1 MNNNKKSNPMIFLGA
16 IYAVLVVAIF
26 ISYIQ
31 LKGKLL
37 DGGSLQLNL
46 ILIASLLTVILSYWF
61 IGLVVLK
68 PINEL
73 KEILRSRIEK
83 GEDVTHKIVLSNKG
97 LLGNVEGVVNDLL
110 VVLNLMILD
119 INKIANGLFDA
130 SQEMMKHANVVEHI
144 SEEVSKSIN
153 SVAEGATVQAIEESK
168 TLAILE
174 KTNKLID
181 TGNIEIAKTV
191 DNIKISTQTA
201 RTGNENMMNI
211 KVFFDSL
218 DEYFNTSTDKMQ
230 SLSNRSGEVSAIIG
244 TIKQIAEQ
252 INLLALNAAIE
263 AARAGE
269 AGKGFSVVASEVRKL
284 SDSTQNA
291 LTTISD
297 IVFMLQKDTMEMKDL
312 MKNNSE
318 SIKDQHQLIK
328 SSIEGFG
335 VIVVQ
340 AEQTETESKKM
351 QTIIGDICINSNE
364 TLQLTKHT
372 DILIQNSAAAAEEV
386 AAAVEEQNAIFS
398 ELIGISRQLEAL
410 SDQLMNQI
418 VKYKVDK
425 KELDSFENLVNF
437 TNKNEIK
444 IGLLNSL
451 SGPIANAGGLDGY
464 RGQIVAID
472 MVNKKGG
479 VAGKY
484 KIVPVI
490 ADDKSKADVA
500 VKECE
505 RLKQEDVNIV
515 AGVFSSG
522 IAIPVAETCE
532 KNKTIFWDHI
542 AVSDKVLDNK
552 HYKYVFRPAIMGT
565 MCGALGGEFVNENFK
580 LFGMSSVSDI
590 RVAVIHEDSAFGAS
604 IAEGN
609 IQGAKKYNMKVV
621 LHEGYDANSKDLKW
635 LVQKLIDAKPDVV
648 MHTAYYDDICVFLRD
663 AESMGFK
670 TKAMI
675 GFGGGHGMLEEV
687 DKRLG
692 KKVTKYMINND
703 NPVIQLIPK
712 ESLKPEVYAENQ
724 EFMQRLADKFKVK
737 NTTNYHAAGFAHM
750 KMLLEEVLP
759 LALSKFGEITP
770 DTISQACQIVDVKDS
785 NVGYGLKF
793 APYDDRY
800 AGQNV
805 RAFNFLMQWDNEK
818 WDVVFPENFKTKTA
832 VIPFTKES
840 VFS

>member
-1 MNNNKKSNPMIFLGA
+1 MENGKKLNPMVLLGSA
-16 IYAVLVVAIF
+16 YAVIIVFIVVN
-26 ISYIQ
+26 YIK
-31 LKGKLL
+31 LKSILAG
-37 DGGSLQLNL
+37 GGSLQLNL
-46 ILIASLLTVILSYWF
+46 MFLACLIVIGISYWF

-73 KEILRSRIEK
+73 KETLRSRIEK
-83 GEDVTHKIVLSNKG
+83 GENVTHKIVLSNKG

-119 INKIANGLFDA
+119 INKVANGLFDA

-201 RTGNENMMNI
+201 RTGNENMKNI

-291 LTTISD
+291 LTTISE

-318 SIKDQHQLIK
+318 SIKEQHQLIK

-340 AEQTETESKKM
+340 AEQTEAESKKM

-364 TLQLTKHT
+364 TLQLTQHT
-372 DILIQNSAAAAEEV
+372 DVLIQNSAAAAEEV

-398 ELIGISRQLEAL
+398 ELISISRQLEAL

-418 VKYKVDK
+418 VKYKVEQ
-425 KELDSFENLVNF
+425 KEMDAFENAAQF
-437 TNKNEIK
+437 ANKNEIK

-472 MVNKKGG
+472 MINKRGG

-484 KIVPVI
+484 KVVPVI

-515 AGVFSSG
+515 AGVYASG
-522 IAIPVAETCE
+522 IAIQVAESCE
-532 KNKTIFWDHI
+532 KNKQIFWDHI
-542 AVSDKVLDNK
+542 ALSDKVLENK
-552 HYKYVFRPAIMGT
+552 HYKYVFRPAVMGT
-565 MCGALGGEFVNENFK
+565 MCGALAGDFINANYKMIGNSPSEIK
-580 LFGMSSVSDI
+580 
-590 RVAVIHEDSAFGAS
+590 VAVIHEDSAFGSA

-609 IQGAKKYNMKVV
+609 VQGVNKNNMKLV
-621 LHEGYDANSKDLKW
+621 LHEGYDANTKDLKW

-648 MHTAYYDDICVFLRD
+648 MHTAYYDDLCVFLKE

-670 TKAMI
+670 TKCI
-675 GFGGGHGMLEEV
+675 VGFGGGHSMLEDI
-687 DKRLG
+687 DKKIG
-692 KKVTKYMINND
+692 KKVTKYMINLD

-712 ESLKPEVYAENQ
+712 EALSPEVYAENQ
-724 EFMQRLADKFKVK
+724 EFMQRLAEKFKVK
-737 NTTNYHAAGFAHM
+737 NTTNNHAAGFAHM
-750 KMLLEEVLP
+750 MMLLEDVLP
-759 LALSKFGEITP
+759 LALSKFGEITA
-770 DTISQACQIVDVKDS
+770 DTISQACQIVDVEDS

-793 APYDDRY
+793 AHYDDKY

-805 RAFNFLMQWDNEK
+805 KAFSFLMQWDNEK
-818 WDVVFPENFKTKTA
+818 WDVVFPENFKTKVP

-840 VFS
+840 IFG